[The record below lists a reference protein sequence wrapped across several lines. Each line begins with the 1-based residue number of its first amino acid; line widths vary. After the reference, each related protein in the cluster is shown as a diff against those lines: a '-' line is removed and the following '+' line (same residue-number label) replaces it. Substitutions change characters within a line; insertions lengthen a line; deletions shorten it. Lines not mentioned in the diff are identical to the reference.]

1 MKLSRISRIVQIL
14 TALQSDHYYTAEDL
28 AKLVGV
34 SRRTVFRDLKELTA
48 IGVPYQFD
56 TGKGGYHID
65 PEYFLAP
72 VDLNLQEALSLLLL
86 VHKCRTHLPLPFKNS
101 ALLGG
106 LKIENTL
113 PARIRQYCNAT
124 LRNISIRPH
133 SHAPMDLLDKVFSQ
147 LQGAIRKNHKIQL
160 DYHSLFDGKD
170 IVTTLSPYHLMYN
183 HRAWYVIGKSGIHD
197 GSIRM
202 FKLNRIKG
210 LTTLALRFS
219 ASEKFDLYD
228 YLGKAWSMIPEGRIH
243 NVKLRFSRKVSRN
256 VAEVQWHSTQK
267 MTHNDDGT
275 LTVTFR
281 VDGLG
286 EIGWWILGYGD
297 QVEVLA
303 PAALRKRI
311 AHTGKRMAKLNR

>member
-1 MKLSRISRIVQIL
+1 
-14 TALQSDHYYTAEDL
+14 
-28 AKLVGV
+28 
-34 SRRTVFRDLKELTA
+34 
-48 IGVPYQFD
+48 
-56 TGKGGYHID
+56 
-65 PEYFLAP
+65 
-72 VDLNLQEALSLLLL
+72 
-86 VHKCRTHLPLPFKNS
+86 LPLPFKNS

-113 PARIRQYCNAT
+113 PAQIREYCNAT
-124 LRNISIRPH
+124 LQNISIRPH

-147 LQGAIRKNHKIQL
+147 LQDAIRKNHKVRL

-210 LTTLALRFS
+210 LTTLASRFS
-219 ASEKFDLYD
+219 ASEKFDVYD
-228 YLGKAWSMIPEGRIH
+228 YLGKAWSMIPEGRIY
-243 NVKLRFSRKVSRN
+243 NVKLRFSRKVARN

-275 LTVTFR
+275 LTVKFR

-303 PAALRKRI
+303 PAALRKHI
-311 AHTGKRMAKLNR
+311 ARTAKRMAELNR